1 MMPGSNMKKQPLIL
15 ATPFLVALLGAPL
28 PARAQATGLD
38 PATQDRFDKAAAAIQ
53 LAAAQRKT
61 AFLTYGTPSADRY
74 MALQEFRDK
83 RRRATMDAAEALLAV
98 RGSFAKEQWKSLV
111 EQLAAGGPV
120 PLLVERAQ
128 KELPAVVP
136 DAARRAPA
144 EKALLDLVTAIR
156 KDEKERESA
165 RKKFFSLL
173 EKEKSSS
180 DDFIS
185 RLESFG
191 NAEEKLDKGIAEGA
205 GAVQAAMTREEWDEL
220 VRRISR
226 APGEGAARN

>member
-1 MMPGSNMKKQPLIL
+1 MKLSPASPCVPVL
-15 ATPFLVALLGAPL
+15 AALLVAAISAP
-28 PARAQATGLD
+28 AQTGGLD
-38 PATQDRFDKAAAAIQ
+38 PSTQARFDAATETIRRANAD
-53 LAAAQRKT
+53 RKS
-61 AFLTYGTPSADRY
+61 AFLAYGTPTADRY

-83 RRRATMDAAEALLAV
+83 RRRAVLDAAEALLAV
-98 RGSFAKEQWKSLV
+98 RGSFPKEQWKTLV
-111 EQLAAGGPV
+111 EQLAAGGAV

-128 KELPAVVP
+128 KELPAVIP
-136 DAARRAPA
+136 DTARRAPA
-144 EKALLDLVTAIR
+144 EKALLDLVTAIK

-173 EKEKSSS
+173 EKEKSTS

-205 GAVQAAMTREEWDEL
+205 GAVQAAMTRAEWDEL
-220 VRRISR
+220 VRRISQ